1 MSGRNSD
8 GSGVLERVMLIFEAF
23 ERTAGPQ
30 TLTELCAATGLRK
43 ATMHRLLTG
52 LVDSGL
58 LARTAENRYAL
69 GIRLWEIAQNAGR
82 QLRDA
87 ARPFLQDMFSLVGET
102 THLAVREGDE
112 VLYIERIYGTRRVP
126 RASRVGGRLPMH
138 ATAVGK
144 AILAFEEEWVRDAY
158 LHRERMER
166 ATAHTVVDPDAL
178 RSELDEARRRGYAI
192 TREEARLG
200 SCSIAVPVFQA
211 SQVVAAVG
219 VVVNPEQ
226 VDTMGRFVP
235 ALQGTSRRIEKA
247 TAHFSWETL
256 YQTGL
261 SSARGARAHSVE
273 RAARSSGA
281 APNVGPRS

>member
-8 GSGVLERVMLIFEAF
+8 GSGVLDRIMLILEAF

-30 TLTELCAATGLRK
+30 TLTELNAATGLSK
-43 ATMHRLLTG
+43 ATTHRLLTG

-58 LARTAENRYAL
+58 LARTADNRYTL
-69 GIRLWEIAQNAGR
+69 GIRLWEISQNAGR

-87 ARPFLQDMFSLVGET
+87 ARPFLQDMFSLIGET

-126 RASRVGGRLPMH
+126 RASRVGGRLPLH

-144 AILAFEEEWVRDAY
+144 AILAFEETWVREAY
-158 LHRERMER
+158 LDRERMER
-166 ATAHTVVDPDAL
+166 PTAHTVIAPDAL
-178 RSELDEARRRGYAI
+178 RGELDEARRRGYAT
-192 TREEARLG
+192 TREEVRIG
-200 SCSIAVPVFQA
+200 SCSIAVPVFQS

-219 VVVNPEQ
+219 VVVDPERA
-226 VDTMGRFVP
+226 DTMTRFVA

-247 TAHFSWETL
+247 TAHFPWETL
-256 YQTGL
+256 FPQGPP
-261 SSARGARAHSVE
+261 SMHRGAG
-273 RAARSSGA
+273 AARL
-281 APNVGPRS
+281 RSRGDADR

>member
-8 GSGVLERVMLIFEAF
+8 GTGVLERVMLILEAF
-23 ERTAGPQ
+23 DRAPGAQ
-30 TLTELCAATGLRK
+30 TLTELCTATGLRK

-52 LVDSGL
+52 LVNSGL
-58 LARTAENRYAL
+58 LARTADNRYAL

-102 THLAVREGDE
+102 THLAVRESDE

-144 AILAFEEEWVRDAY
+144 AILAFEEEWVREAY
-158 LHRERMER
+158 LDREHMEQ
-166 ATAHTVVDPDAL
+166 ATARTIIDPKAL
-178 RSELDEARRRGYAI
+178 RRELDEARTRGYAT
-192 TREEARLG
+192 TREEVRVG
-200 SCSIAVPVFQA
+200 SCSIAVPVFQS

-226 VDTMGRFVP
+226 ADTMERFVP
-235 ALQGTSRRIEKA
+235 ALQGTSRRIAKV
-247 TAHFSWETL
+247 TAHFPWETL
-256 YQTGL
+256 YQ
-261 SSARGARAHSVE
+261 
-273 RAARSSGA
+273 SGQ
-281 APNVGPRS
+281 PSLHR